1 MLRRR
6 HQPETKTDRKT
17 ERRKETDE
25 TGWFGGDST
34 RSVPGRFING
44 RRLTQP
50 MKQPRT
56 IYFFSVIL
64 LSLMIPLQALAQF
77 EEPDIVKVDRSDRDA
92 FQERFT
98 SINWT
103 GQGLYNPTTIDRIP
117 TIELRSRLQAVFGDP
132 TQRIGDLIN
141 TENYRPG
148 KAVQFEYWFIIDG
161 EIPMMVLDLDGPF
174 ENGLVYVGAS
184 RYIDLMPQVKR
195 TVTRLLMNEGD
206 SLAAFSDYFYSP
218 ERDQW
223 YEVTYSNG
231 EFEREIIDRPSS
243 FN

>member
-1 MLRRR
+1 
-6 HQPETKTDRKT
+6 
-17 ERRKETDE
+17 
-25 TGWFGGDST
+25 
-34 RSVPGRFING
+34 
-44 RRLTQP
+44 
-50 MKQPRT
+50 MKQQP
-56 IYFFSVIL
+56 IFNFLSVVL
-64 LSLMIPLQALAQF
+64 LALFIPYQASAQF
-77 EEPDIVKVDRSDRDA
+77 EDPEIVKVGHTDRA
-92 FQERFT
+92 EFQERFEN
-98 SINWT
+98 INWT

-148 KAVQFEYWFIIDG
+148 KAVQFEYWFVIDG

-195 TVTRLLMNEGD
+195 TFTRMLMSEGD

-231 EFEREIIDRPSS
+231 EFEREIIDRPRS